1 MSSRFLAWYSFP
13 NMSLQNGCRF
23 AALAA
28 LLASLPS
35 LIGACG
41 DSSEDKYSTPAT
53 QKYTGAKQAKIPDP
67 PALPTTT
74 PTADANKSYYTV
86 FGATH
91 HFRSAYPEHMKLY
104 KEVTDKSI
112 TIRGYVVKTN
122 YEVAGTCAHP
132 QGKEDPK
139 DCAAN
144 PPPVPTFWIAD
155 NKGDSTANAIQV
167 VNWAHNWSAVF
178 DAVEAYAKL
187 KDKEVPKEKDQVS
200 DKTTGNPMPFP
211 LPAVGARV
219 KVTGKYGPIAT
230 NGSSG
235 DKIGDPRNGVISF
248 EKMETEELAPE
259 KAAFPTTQKTAKKP

>member
-1 MSSRFLAWYSFP
+1 
-13 NMSLQNGCRF
+13 MSLQNGCRF

-28 LLASLPS
+28 LITAIPALV
-35 LIGACG
+35 GGCG
-41 DSSEDKYSTPAT
+41 DSSEEKYVTPAS

-91 HFRSAYPEHMKLY
+91 HFRSAFPDHMKLY
-104 KEVTDKSI
+104 KEVTDKPI

-132 QGKEDPK
+132 QGKADPK
-139 DCAAN
+139 ECEAA

-155 NKGDSTANAIQV
+155 NKGDPVANAIQV
-167 VNWAHNWSAVF
+167 VNWAHNWSAVY
-178 DAVEAYAKL
+178 DAMEAYGKL
-187 KDKEVPKEKDQVS
+187 KDKEQPKDKDRE
-200 DKTTGNPMPFP
+200 DHTTGNPLPFP

-219 KVTGKYGPIAT
+219 KVSGKYSFMAT
-230 NGSSG
+230 NGSGG
-235 DKIGDPRNGVISF
+235 DKIGDPRNGVMAY
-248 EKMETEELAPE
+248 EKLETEEAAPE
-259 KAAFPTTQKTAKKP
+259 KAAFPTSQKTAKKP